1 MFDPALKKLFKN
13 SLYYKDES
21 LNCKQNPINYKIVAH
36 MIFFIYNRGTM
47 MKIFR
52 SLFGPAANKTSA
64 GVLAAKFGLKL
75 QGDANAPVRGVAPI
89 ADARPGQL
97 AFYSTEQNSNAF
109 KILPVEVLEKTRATV
124 ILVQPEMAKHAP
136 EGATLL
142 ITDSP
147 RGNIV
152 KILGEIYREK
162 PRFGIS
168 KNAHIERGV
177 FFRKKRTTYVGQFAT
192 IERGAVI
199 EPGAKIYPYAYIGRN
214 VVIGRNTIVQSG
226 AHIEN
231 ATIGADSVINSGAV
245 IGKDGFGYTRQN
257 GKNIFIPHVGR
268 VVLGERVSIGANTCI
283 DRGAMTDTCVGD
295 GTKIDNLCQ
304 IAHGVVIGKECFL
317 ASGVGLAGGV
327 VIGDRALL
335 GGHVGVANGVHIG
348 NDASV
353 GANSGVFRNIP
364 DGQSHMGYP
373 AGPGTEFMR
382 HYAWLRKQVKN

>member
-1 MFDPALKKLFKN
+1 M
-13 SLYYKDES
+13 
-21 LNCKQNPINYKIVAH
+21 INAIK
-36 MIFFIYNRGTM
+36 
-47 MKIFR
+47 
-52 SLFGPAANKTSA
+52 SLFIPAANKTTA
-64 GVLAAKFGLKL
+64 GALAAKFGLEL
-75 QGDANAPVRGVAPI
+75 RGDANAPVRGVAPI

-109 KILPVEVLEKTRATV
+109 KILPISVLENTRATV
-124 ILVQPEMAKHAP
+124 ILVQPEMASHAP
-136 EGATLL
+136 SGATLL

-168 KNAHIERGV
+168 KNSRIERGV
-177 FFRKKRTTYVGQFAT
+177 FFRKKRTNYVGDFVT

-199 EPGAKIYPYAYIGRN
+199 EPDVKIYPGAFIGRG
-214 VVIGRNTIVQSG
+214 VSIGRGTIIHSG

-231 ATIGADSVINSGAV
+231 ATIGANCVINANSV

-268 VVLGERVSIGANTCI
+268 VVIGERVSVGANTCI
-283 DRGAMTDTCVGD
+283 DRGAMTDTRVGD

-304 IAHGVVIGKECFL
+304 VAHGVIIGRECFL
-317 ASGVGLAGGV
+317 ASGVGIAGGV
-327 VIGDRALL
+327 VVGDRVLL
-335 GGHVGVANGVHIG
+335 GGHVGVANGVKIG

-364 DGQSHMGYP
+364 DGESHMGYP

-382 HYAWLRKQVKN
+382 HYAWLRKNSKK

>member
-1 MFDPALKKLFKN
+1 
-13 SLYYKDES
+13 
-21 LNCKQNPINYKIVAH
+21 
-36 MIFFIYNRGTM
+36 M
-47 MKIFR
+47 MKIIK
-52 SLFGPAANKTSA
+52 SLFMPAASKTTA
-64 GVLAAKFGLKL
+64 GALATKFGLEL
-75 QGDANAPVRGVAPI
+75 RGDANAPVRGVAPI
-89 ADARPGQL
+89 ADAKAGQL

-109 KILPVEVLEKTRATV
+109 KILPISVLENTRATV

-136 EGATLL
+136 AGATLL
-142 ITDSP
+142 ITNSP

-168 KNAHIERGV
+168 KHAFIERGV
-177 FFRKKRTTYVGQFAT
+177 FFRKKRTIYVGQFVT

-199 EPGAKIYPYAYIGRN
+199 EPEVKIYPGAFIGRN
-214 VVIGRNTIVQSG
+214 VVLGRGTIVQSG

-231 ATIGADSVINSGAV
+231 ATIGANSVINANAV

-268 VVLGERVSIGANTCI
+268 VVIGERVSVGANTCI
-283 DRGAMTDTCVGD
+283 DRGAMTDTTIGE

-304 IAHGVVIGKECFL
+304 IAHGVVVGKECFL

-327 VIGDRALL
+327 VVGDRVLL
-335 GGHVGVANGVHIG
+335 GGHVGVANGVKIG

-353 GANSGVFRNIP
+353 GANSGVFRNVP
-364 DGQSHMGYP
+364 DGESQMGYP

-382 HYAWLRKQVKN
+382 HYAWLKKQMKN